1 MGAYID
7 TQSFKVMVQVV
18 NIIFVFTHQPTLPG
32 AETVQDIRQTNKLST
47 VWLYIVLNKNIL
59 KTNTNTWEKVESDVD
74 DIWRKMKCKI
84 LRQDRRGRWRWGIW
98 PSLTGKVLTMCFT
111 KET

>member
-47 VWLYIVLNKNIL
+47 VWLYIVLNNKY
-59 KTNTNTWEKVESDVD
+59 E
-74 DIWRKMKCKI
+74 
-84 LRQDRRGRWRWGIW
+84 
-98 PSLTGKVLTMCFT
+98 VLIDA
-111 KET
+111 